1 MNVGEYGNYI
11 RVNLSEDLQSYLVF
25 MILRSPTPYVK
36 EVILSE
42 QEGVT
47 VGLSDIIIGDQTFL
61 SGQYIEYRVKEGD
74 IFLSGEW
81 ALRVKVESI
90 LKNERIYTDNME
102 FYVSP

>member
-1 MNVGEYGNYI
+1 MNVDEYGNYI
-11 RVNLSEDLQSYLVF
+11 RVNLSEDLEPYLVF
-25 MILRSPTPYVK
+25 MILKSPTPYVK
-36 EVILSE
+36 EVVLSE

-61 SGQYIEYRVKEGD
+61 SGQYIEYQVKEGD

-81 ALRVKVESI
+81 ILRVKVESI
-90 LKNERIYTDNME
+90 LKNERIYTDNMG